1 MITFKLVLAVFG
13 VAIGCSLLYGYN
25 IGVLNNI
32 NDVRNSIFNWLLN

>member
-1 MITFKLVLAVFG
+1 MMTVQLILAVFG
-13 VAIGCSLLYGYN
+13 VTLGCSLLYGYN